1 MNKYWLHITFGTVLV
16 LLVGIAIPKLTV
28 HDSVALT
35 DAEKRCVQTGVKQQL
50 DNPFQRVAL
59 ALGKSGVIEK
69 KQNSLTV
76 KSYTV
81 FRIPLPFTHLFNR
94 FTTDVICD
102 WAATEYNSD
111 QLGISFTYP
120 SSYVLSEGSGEGS
133 AADAYFI
140 GLTPRPSP
148 APELPQGVQVD
159 LEPSPGIFFGF
170 YRKADQA
177 DSFDEWVREQMIYRA
192 GPDNVREPIFHP
204 ITVGGVSAV
213 RYLDASGLYQRD
225 TVLLKHGDWMV
236 QIAADDAAYFKA
248 DLDSILSSITFH

>member
-1 MNKYWLHITFGTVLV
+1 MNKYWLHIIFVTVLI
-16 LLVGIAIPKLTV
+16 LVIGIAIPKLTV
-28 HDSVALT
+28 HDSVALSDT
-35 DAEKRCVQTGVKQQL
+35 EKRCIQAGVKQQL

-102 WAATEYNSD
+102 WAATEYNLD
-111 QLGISFTYP
+111 QLGISFAYP
-120 SSYVLSEGSGEGS
+120 SNYILSEGRGEGS
-133 AADAYFI
+133 VVDAYFI

-148 APELPQGVQVD
+148 TPELPPGVQVD
-159 LEPSPGIFFGF
+159 REPSHGISLAF
-170 YRKADQA
+170 YRDTNPTETPEAWIHDQ
-177 DSFDEWVREQMIYRA
+177 MTYRA
-192 GPDNVREPIFHP
+192 VEGNFQDPALHSTTID
-204 ITVGGVSAV
+204 GVSAV

-225 TVLLKHGDWMV
+225 TVLLKHRDWMV
-236 QIAADDAAYFKA
+236 QIAADDAKYFKA
-248 DLDSILSSITFH
+248 DFDMILSSITFH